1 MAVLV
6 LWIHAYCCCIVFF
19 SQITQDQVTAFQAEA
34 KKFNEKF
41 KMEGPASVGTDLDKG
56 KRGSSLTAEPK
67 SIWNGVPITGLLF
80 SMVCKVTF
88 LTNPQKF
95 CTSKITR
102 HTICIPNH
110 LELLSIH
117 AFSIQWKVSMDV

>member
-1 MAVLV
+1 MLMSIISPNEAPQIHCTYMCAHAMAVLV

-56 KRGSSLTAEPK
+56 KSLTKTREKGK
-67 SIWNGVPITGLLF
+67 SVGTDLD
-80 SMVCKVTF
+80 S
-88 LTNPQKF
+88 
-95 CTSKITR
+95 
-102 HTICIPNH
+102 
-110 LELLSIH
+110 
-117 AFSIQWKVSMDV
+117 